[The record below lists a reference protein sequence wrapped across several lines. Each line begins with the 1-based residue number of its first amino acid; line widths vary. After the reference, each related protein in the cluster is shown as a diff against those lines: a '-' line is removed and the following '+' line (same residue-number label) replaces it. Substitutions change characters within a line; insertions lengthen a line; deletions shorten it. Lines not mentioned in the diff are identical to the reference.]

1 MVFRQPLHLT
11 TFWPKAFI
19 LFYILNLMVYKF
31 SIEWVAVKQETLMG
45 LEIYIAYV
53 FATILI
59 LVIPGPTIILVV
71 SQAVTHGRKSVLPL
85 AAGVVFG
92 DFTAMTLS
100 LLGLGA
106 IMSASAALFSLF
118 KWVGALYLLYLG
130 ISLWRA
136 NPKNNSVRNEK
147 KAISSH
153 LLFKSSFVVTALNPK
168 GIAFFVAFLPQFIS
182 PNEPLLGQLF
192 LLGGTFL
199 FLALVNAALY
209 ALFASQLR
217 EAIRKTRVRK
227 WFNRCGG
234 TALIGAGIFTA
245 GMQRAA

>member
-1 MVFRQPLHLT
+1 M
-11 TFWPKAFI
+11 
-19 LFYILNLMVYKF
+19 
-31 SIEWVAVKQETLMG
+31 S
-45 LEIYIAYV
+45 LEIWITYV
-53 FATILI
+53 FATTLILI
-59 LVIPGPTIILVV
+59 IPGPTIILVV
-71 SQAVTHGRKSVLPL
+71 SQAVTHGRKSVVPL
-85 AAGVVFG
+85 VVGVVLG

-106 IMSASAALFSLF
+106 IMSTSATLFTLF
-118 KWVGALYLLYLG
+118 KWIGALYLLYMG
-130 ISLWRA
+130 INLWRA
-136 NPKNNSVRNEK
+136 NPNSGSTQYGKED
-147 KAISSH
+147 ISQRS
-153 LLFKSSFVVTALNPK
+153 LIKSSFIVTALNPK

-182 PNEPLLGQLF
+182 PHEPVFNQLL

-217 EAIRKTRVRK
+217 EAIKKTRVRK

-245 GMQRAA
+245 GMQRSV